1 MIRMA
6 HHPGREPLD
15 VAAARL
21 LTENP
26 NGTFSIRIPC
36 EGNRIVTVPEQGNAW
51 VIAKASAAHLRL
63 RELEDQQ

>member
-1 MIRMA
+1 MVRMA

-36 EGNRIVTVPEQGNAW
+36 EGNRIVTVSEKGNARI
-51 VIAKASAAHLRL
+51 IAMAAAAHLRL
-63 RELEDQQ
+63 LELEDKE